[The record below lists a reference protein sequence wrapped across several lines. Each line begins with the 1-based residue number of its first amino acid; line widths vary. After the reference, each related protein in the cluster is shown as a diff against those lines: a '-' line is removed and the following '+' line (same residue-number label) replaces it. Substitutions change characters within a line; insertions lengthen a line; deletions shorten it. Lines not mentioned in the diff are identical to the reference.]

1 RSAAR
6 PRPPRSI
13 ASKSW
18 LVLRI
23 RQQACRFRGAY
34 LTGFARREFGLAQ
47 RLGGGPPC
55 SCGKSQRF
63 CGKSHFGRI
72 DRGGPHHAVFDAI
85 AMHYRPEAEKS
96 LSMM

>member
-1 RSAAR
+1 LA
-6 PRPPRSI
+6 
-13 ASKSW
+13 
-18 LVLRI
+18 LR
-23 RQQACRFRGAY
+23 
-34 LTGFARREFGLAQ
+34 FGGEPQ
-47 RLGGGPPC
+47 C

-85 AMHYRPEAEKS
+85 ATHYRPEAEKS